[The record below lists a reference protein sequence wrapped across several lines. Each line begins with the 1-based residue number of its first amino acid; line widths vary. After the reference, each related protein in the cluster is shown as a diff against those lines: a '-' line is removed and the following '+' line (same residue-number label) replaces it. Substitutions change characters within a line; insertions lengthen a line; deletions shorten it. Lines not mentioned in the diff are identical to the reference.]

1 MELKSRGGALD
12 DYYIDNKCNTCE
24 ISGGVCGYAPPVN
37 SFVCVC
43 SDTINTTMDCNARS
57 LQNQPELTWNSV
69 SLPSSKS

>member
-1 MELKSRGGALD
+1 
-12 DYYIDNKCNTCE
+12 
-24 ISGGVCGYAPPVN
+24 
-37 SFVCVC
+37 VCVC